1 MAVLRIFHPRHQ
13 RQWACG
19 GLAAQTRQRFPRRVG
34 GEFKSIPCPELGASC
49 RWVGVIPLPEIVRGG
64 HLPDPFV
71 DGRLLF
77 ADAARPESIHQD
89 PATVLGGGRV
99 VHTPDPVP
107 RLLCHRS
114 ITVDRMAD
122 TQDLEALSTKDLH
135 DRAVKLAVRHG
146 DVKFLWE
153 LLKSIPAA
161 EAAAGD
167 IGESEADI
175 KYVLPMLDD
184 YVHAGEGEIG
194 EVLRPMY
201 IDYLSKRS

>member
-1 MAVLRIFHPRHQ
+1 
-13 RQWACG
+13 
-19 GLAAQTRQRFPRRVG
+19 
-34 GEFKSIPCPELGASC
+34 
-49 RWVGVIPLPEIVRGG
+49 
-64 HLPDPFV
+64 
-71 DGRLLF
+71 
-77 ADAARPESIHQD
+77 
-89 PATVLGGGRV
+89 
-99 VHTPDPVP
+99 
-107 RLLCHRS
+107 
-114 ITVDRMAD
+114 MAD
-122 TQDLEALSTKDLH
+122 TQELEALSTKDLH

-167 IGESEADI
+167 LGESEADI